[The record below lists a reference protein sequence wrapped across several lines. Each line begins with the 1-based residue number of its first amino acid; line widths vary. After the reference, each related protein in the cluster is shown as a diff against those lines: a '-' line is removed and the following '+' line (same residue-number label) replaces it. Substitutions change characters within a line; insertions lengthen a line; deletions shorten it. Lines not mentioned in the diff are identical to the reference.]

1 MNNILS
7 DVEHVFPAPCIFLSI
22 LCAGLCIPGPSSYKS
37 LWYIQIEGLEFRVQ
51 CMICFILMQNA
62 ILLCVN

>member
-1 MNNILS
+1 MPGYEYRVQVHMNL
-7 DVEHVFPAPCIFLSI
+7 
-22 LCAGLCIPGPSSYKS
+22 Y
-37 LWYIQIEGLEFRVQ
+37 LWYIPNDGLEFRVQ